1 MALFPNELVINDD
14 WKDSDA
20 LFKPKVNGMKFGR
33 GYDPESVDEAV
44 RAMLGTPDE
53 IKVIPKSE
61 WSARIKQQEE
71 TKSRTSDVLRRKNI
85 ASTDQDGDGYC
96 HTADT
101 EVLTEKGWVAWPD
114 YNWTD
119 PIGTVDPVSHALQ
132 FQTPFEKHVYDYDG
146 PMIHSTNRRI
156 DFGVTPDH
164 QMYVRK
170 WDERKRT
177 LSDQYSFVK
186 AGDLGWY
193 TGLMHA
199 PESQI
204 GTDFVT
210 IEVPGDRRYEGDDF
224 MALLGLIV
232 SDGYA
237 GGTDKTRN
245 WVSFASFRAD
255 IRDDVAAL
263 ANRNGF
269 HESPSKPGIWI
280 RYDAAKLAQWLRENS
295 YVDGHTGAKNKKV
308 PTLVKCASPR
318 QIKHFL
324 HWFDDRNREGRQ
336 FYSIS
341 KQLIDDLQELHLRI
355 GKRSHI
361 GDKREPRATRYAGNS
376 SGEIRSSGEY
386 TLTVGEVDQLCLDR
400 KKHIETDR
408 YKGPVYCAAVPN
420 HTLVTRRNGSVLISS
435 NCWMYSG
442 VGCVIA
448 RRAVN
453 NQKYVRLNAHSS
465 AAIIKKGR
473 NEGGWCGLSSQFLME
488 HGVATFD
495 EWPEHS
501 RDTRHD
507 TPETRKVMAK
517 YRVTEAFIDLTKPV
531 HGRNMTF
538 EQVATCLLRNIPVA
552 VDFNWW
558 THSVLG
564 CDLVEIERGSFGIR
578 IRNSWT
584 DSWGDKG
591 FSVLEGSKTIPNG
604 AVAIATVKG

>member
-14 WKDSDA
+14 WKDADA

-33 GYDPESVDEAV
+33 GYDPESVDESV

-71 TKSRTSDVLRRKNI
+71 TKSRTSDILRRKGI
-85 ASTDQDGDGYC
+85 ASTDQDGDGY
-96 HTADT
+96 
-101 EVLTEKGWVAWPD
+101 
-114 YNWTD
+114 
-119 PIGTVDPVSHALQ
+119 
-132 FQTPFEKHVYDYDG
+132 
-146 PMIHSTNRRI
+146 
-156 DFGVTPDH
+156 
-164 QMYVRK
+164 
-170 WDERKRT
+170 
-177 LSDQYSFVK
+177 
-186 AGDLGWY
+186 
-193 TGLMHA
+193 
-199 PESQI
+199 
-204 GTDFVT
+204 
-210 IEVPGDRRYEGDDF
+210 
-224 MALLGLIV
+224 
-232 SDGYA
+232 
-237 GGTDKTRN
+237 
-245 WVSFASFRAD
+245 
-255 IRDDVAAL
+255 
-263 ANRNGF
+263 
-269 HESPSKPGIWI
+269 
-280 RYDAAKLAQWLRENS
+280 
-295 YVDGHTGAKNKKV
+295 
-308 PTLVKCASPR
+308 
-318 QIKHFL
+318 
-324 HWFDDRNREGRQ
+324 
-336 FYSIS
+336 
-341 KQLIDDLQELHLRI
+341 
-355 GKRSHI
+355 
-361 GDKREPRATRYAGNS
+361 
-376 SGEIRSSGEY
+376 
-386 TLTVGEVDQLCLDR
+386 
-400 KKHIETDR
+400 
-408 YKGPVYCAAVPN
+408 
-420 HTLVTRRNGSVLISS
+420 
-435 NCWMYSG
+435 CWMYSG